1 MEENQITT
9 PVEET
14 PAEAVN
20 ESAQNE
26 TAEKAVQEG
35 TVYVSPAQ
43 AATVYT
49 PSAQTEP
56 KQIHVAALVM
66 GILSIVFSLLFAIV
80 GDILGIIGI
89 VLSIAKKKEYRT
101 TASLVCSIIG
111 LVLSIVNHV
120 AGALLISYI
129 ATLM

>member
-35 TVYVSPAQ
+35 TVYVTPAQ

-80 GDILGIIGI
+80 GDILGIIS
-89 VLSIAKKKEYRT
+89 VSSCPLQRKRNTARPPALSA
-101 TASLVCSIIG
+101 ASSA
-111 LVLSIVNHV
+111 LSCPLSTMWRAHC
-120 AGALLISYI
+120 
-129 ATLM
+129 

>member
-35 TVYVSPAQ
+35 TVYVTPAQ

-89 VLSIAKKKEYRT
+89 VLSIAKKKKYRT

-129 ATLM
+129 ATQM

>member
-1 MEENQITT
+1 MHKEKR
-9 PVEET
+9 PVRT
-14 PAEAVN
+14 GHP
-20 ESAQNE
+20 
-26 TAEKAVQEG
+26 T
-35 TVYVSPAQ
+35 
-43 AATVYT
+43 
-49 PSAQTEP
+49 QTRSTR
-56 KQIHVAALVM
+56 LFR
-66 GILSIVFSLLFAIV
+66 LFLFAIV

-129 ATLM
+129 ATQM